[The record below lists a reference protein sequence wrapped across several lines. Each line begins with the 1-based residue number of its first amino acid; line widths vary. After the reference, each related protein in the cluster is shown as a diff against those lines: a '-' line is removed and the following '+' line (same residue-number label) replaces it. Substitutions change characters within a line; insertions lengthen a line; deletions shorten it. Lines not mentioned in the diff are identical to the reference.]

1 MRVAAIPD
9 PVPKPPA
16 QVRCARMGDPNSPL
30 VPDDGE
36 LAVNPDWMAPV
47 LEYLASFEVGTD
59 PSNQWG
65 EAILECIGSLVSG
78 SRSVARDLP
87 LTERLEKHV
96 HALCAH
102 TRAASE
108 GHQQAGRLRTIGAG
122 RQARTAGKGVH
133 LRPEEQDGFNGRQK

>member
-1 MRVAAIPD
+1 
-9 PVPKPPA
+9 
-16 QVRCARMGDPNSPL
+16 
-30 VPDDGE
+30 
-36 LAVNPDWMAPV
+36 MAPV

-102 TRAASE
+102 ARAASE
-108 GHQQAGRLRTIGAG
+108 GHQQARLV
-122 RQARTAGKGVH
+122 VH
-133 LRPEEQDGFNGRQK
+133 APLVEDGFNGRQKRRALYKNVQTT